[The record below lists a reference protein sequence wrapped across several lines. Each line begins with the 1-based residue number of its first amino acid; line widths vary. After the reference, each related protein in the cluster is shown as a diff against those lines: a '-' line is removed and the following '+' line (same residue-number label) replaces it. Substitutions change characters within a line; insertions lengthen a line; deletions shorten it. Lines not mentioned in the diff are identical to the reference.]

1 MGDKVKLKK
10 KKSKWKLGGFSE
22 DETARE
28 NIGSA
33 RIEICGNTRITVD
46 GCLGVYEYRDTYLRL
61 RLTKGTVIL
70 CGIGFNIVFFENV
83 TNFSSWQRIGNNT
96 IYFFNVSKFIRTT

>member
-10 KKSKWKLGGFSE
+10 KKTKWKLGGFSE

-33 RIEICGNTRITVD
+33 RIEICGNTRITID

-61 RLTKGTVIL
+61 RLTKGTAIL
-70 CGIGFNIVFFENV
+70 CGIGFNIVFFENRQITV
-83 TNFSSWQRIGNNT
+83 KGKISSVE
-96 IYFFNVSKFIRTT
+96 FV

>member
-10 KKSKWKLGGFSE
+10 KKTKWKLGGFSE
-22 DETARE
+22 EETTRE

-33 RIEICGNTRITVD
+33 RIEICGNTRITID

-61 RLTKGTVIL
+61 RLTKGAVIL
-70 CGIGFNIVFFENV
+70 CGIGFNIVFFENRQITV
-83 TNFSSWQRIGNNT
+83 KGKISSVE
-96 IYFFNVSKFIRTT
+96 FV

>member
-1 MGDKVKLKK
+1 MGDRVKLKK

-33 RIEICGNTRITVD
+33 RIEICGNTRITID

-70 CGIGFNIVFFENV
+70 SGIGFNIVFFENRQITV
-83 TNFSSWQRIGNNT
+83 KGKISSVE
-96 IYFFNVSKFIRTT
+96 FV

>member
-1 MGDKVKLKK
+1 MGDRVKLKK

-61 RLTKGTVIL
+61 RLTKGTAIL
-70 CGIGFNIVFFENV
+70 CGIGFNIVFFENRQITV
-83 TNFSSWQRIGNNT
+83 KGKISSVE
-96 IYFFNVSKFIRTT
+96 FV

>member
-33 RIEICGNTRITVD
+33 RIEICGNTRITID

-61 RLTKGTVIL
+61 RLIKGAVIL
-70 CGIGFNIVFFENV
+70 CGIGFNIVFFENRQI
-83 TNFSSWQRIGNNT
+83 TIKGKISSVE
-96 IYFFNVSKFIRTT
+96 FV

>member
-1 MGDKVKLKK
+1 MGDRVKLKK

-33 RIEICGNTRITVD
+33 RIEICGNTRITID
-46 GCLGVYEYRDTYLRL
+46 GCFGVYEYRDTYLRL

-70 CGIGFNIVFFENV
+70 CGIGFNIVFFENRQITV
-83 TNFSSWQRIGNNT
+83 KGKISSVE
-96 IYFFNVSKFIRTT
+96 FV

>member
-1 MGDKVKLKK
+1 MGDRVKLKK

-33 RIEICGNTRITVD
+33 RIEICGNTRITID

-61 RLTKGTVIL
+61 RLIKGAVIL
-70 CGIGFNIVFFENV
+70 CGIGFNIVFFENRQI
-83 TNFSSWQRIGNNT
+83 TIKGKISSVE
-96 IYFFNVSKFIRTT
+96 FV

>member
-10 KKSKWKLGGFSE
+10 KKTKWKLGGFSE
-22 DETARE
+22 EETARE

-33 RIEICGNTRITVD
+33 RIEICGNTRITID

-61 RLTKGTVIL
+61 RLTKGAVIL
-70 CGIGFNIVFFENV
+70 CGIGFNIVFFENRQITV
-83 TNFSSWQRIGNNT
+83 KGKISSVE
-96 IYFFNVSKFIRTT
+96 FV

>member
-10 KKSKWKLGGFSE
+10 KKTKWKLGGFSE
-22 DETARE
+22 EETAGE

-33 RIEICGNTRITVD
+33 RIEICGNTRITID

-61 RLTKGTVIL
+61 RLTKCAVIL
-70 CGIGFNIVFFENV
+70 CGIGFNIVFFENRQITV
-83 TNFSSWQRIGNNT
+83 KGKISSVE
-96 IYFFNVSKFIRTT
+96 FV

>member
-10 KKSKWKLGGFSE
+10 KKTKWKLGGFSE
-22 DETARE
+22 EETAGE

-33 RIEICGNTRITVD
+33 RIEICGNTRITID

-61 RLTKGTVIL
+61 RLTKGAVIL
-70 CGIGFNIVFFENV
+70 CGIGFNIVFFENRQITV
-83 TNFSSWQRIGNNT
+83 KGKISSVE
-96 IYFFNVSKFIRTT
+96 FV

>member
-1 MGDKVKLKK
+1 MGDRLKLKK

-33 RIEICGNTRITVD
+33 RIEICGNTRITID

-61 RLTKGTVIL
+61 RLTKGTAIL
-70 CGIGFNIVFFENV
+70 CGIGFNIVFFENRQITV
-83 TNFSSWQRIGNNT
+83 KGKISSVE
-96 IYFFNVSKFIRTT
+96 FV

>member
-1 MGDKVKLKK
+1 MGDRVKLKK

-33 RIEICGNTRITVD
+33 RIEICGNPRITID

-61 RLTKGTVIL
+61 RLTKGAVIL
-70 CGIGFNIVFFENV
+70 CGIGFNIVFFENRQI
-83 TNFSSWQRIGNNT
+83 TIKGKISSVE
-96 IYFFNVSKFIRTT
+96 FV

>member
-1 MGDKVKLKK
+1 MGDRLKLKK

-70 CGIGFNIVFFENV
+70 CGIGFNIVFFENRQITV
-83 TNFSSWQRIGNNT
+83 KGKISSVE
-96 IYFFNVSKFIRTT
+96 FV

>member
-1 MGDKVKLKK
+1 MGDRVKLKK

-33 RIEICGNTRITVD
+33 RIEICGNTRITID

-70 CGIGFNIVFFENV
+70 CGIGFNIVFFEI
-83 TNFSSWQRIGNNT
+83 T
-96 IYFFNVSKFIRTT
+96 VSLSYAIKPSNKSFPQSGQVK

>member
-1 MGDKVKLKK
+1 MGDKVNLKK

-70 CGIGFNIVFFENV
+70 CGIGFNIVFFENRQITV
-83 TNFSSWQRIGNNT
+83 KGKISSVE
-96 IYFFNVSKFIRTT
+96 FV

>member
-1 MGDKVKLKK
+1 MGDRVKLKK

-33 RIEICGNTRITVD
+33 RIEICGNTRITID

-61 RLTKGTVIL
+61 RLVKGTVIL
-70 CGIGFNIVFFENV
+70 CGIGFNIVFFENRQITV
-83 TNFSSWQRIGNNT
+83 KGKISSVE
-96 IYFFNVSKFIRTT
+96 FV

>member
-1 MGDKVKLKK
+1 MGDRVKLKK

-33 RIEICGNTRITVD
+33 RIEICGNTRITID

-61 RLTKGTVIL
+61 RLTKGAVIL
-70 CGIGFNIVFFENV
+70 CGIGFNIVFFENRQITV
-83 TNFSSWQRIGNNT
+83 KGKISSVE
-96 IYFFNVSKFIRTT
+96 FV

>member
-1 MGDKVKLKK
+1 MGDKVKLKQ
-10 KKSKWKLGGFSE
+10 KKSKWNLGGFSE

-33 RIEICGNTRITVD
+33 RIEICGNTRITID

-70 CGIGFNIVFFENV
+70 CGIGFNIVFFENRQI
-83 TNFSSWQRIGNNT
+83 TIKGKISSVE
-96 IYFFNVSKFIRTT
+96 FV

>member
-1 MGDKVKLKK
+1 MGDRVKLKK

-33 RIEICGNTRITVD
+33 RIEICGNTRITID
-46 GCLGVYEYRDTYLRL
+46 GCLGVYDYRDTYLRL
-61 RLTKGTVIL
+61 RLTKGTVSL
-70 CGIGFNIVFFENV
+70 CGIGFNIVFFENRQITV
-83 TNFSSWQRIGNNT
+83 KGKISSVE
-96 IYFFNVSKFIRTT
+96 FV

>member
-1 MGDKVKLKK
+1 MGDRVKLKK

-33 RIEICGNTRITVD
+33 RIEICGNTRITID

-61 RLTKGTVIL
+61 RLTKGTAIL
-70 CGIGFNIVFFENV
+70 CGIGFNIVFFENRQITV
-83 TNFSSWQRIGNNT
+83 KGKISSVE
-96 IYFFNVSKFIRTT
+96 FV